1 MKKKWWQSKTVIVNT
16 LTATAAVLATLIDQ
30 QIIAENPQA
39 VAWAIAGLSGVNV
52 ALRFVTF
59 LPIGG

>member
-1 MKKKWWQSKTVIVNT
+1 VKKWWQSKTVIVNA

-30 QIIAENPQA
+30 QIIAEHPQA
-39 VAWAIAGLSGVNV
+39 AAIAVAVLSGVNV
-52 ALRFVTF
+52 ALRFVTV